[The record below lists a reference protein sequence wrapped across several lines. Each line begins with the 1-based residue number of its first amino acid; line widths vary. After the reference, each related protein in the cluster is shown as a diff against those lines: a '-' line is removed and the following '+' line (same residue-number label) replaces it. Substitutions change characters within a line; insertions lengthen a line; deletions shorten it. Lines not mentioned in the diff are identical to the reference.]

1 MAMDYITKSEKN
13 DKKILVSSFKCHPS
27 TVRIQFMKRRKM
39 ILYSVFLNKK
49 EVD

>member
-1 MAMDYITKSEKN
+1 MDYITKSEKT
-13 DKKILVSSFKCHPS
+13 DKKILVSSFQFHPS
-27 TVRIQFMKRRKM
+27 TVRIQFMKRLKM

>member
-1 MAMDYITKSEKN
+1 MDYITKSEKT
-13 DKKILVSSFKCHPS
+13 DKKSLIYSFKCHPS
-27 TVRIQFMKRRKM
+27 TVHIQFMKRLKM